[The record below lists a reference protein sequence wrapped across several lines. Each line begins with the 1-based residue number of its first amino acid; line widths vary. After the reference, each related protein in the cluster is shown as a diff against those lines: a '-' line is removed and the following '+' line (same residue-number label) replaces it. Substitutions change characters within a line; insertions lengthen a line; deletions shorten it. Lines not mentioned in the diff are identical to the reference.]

1 VTEEWVERFNGPDNL
16 TDVATD
22 IGVDADGNVVIT
34 GHSYGST
41 TNYDLKTIKYNGLTG
56 AVMWSASYNA
66 PPGNLSDFARALDL
80 DAAGNVFVTGSSEN
94 ASGFPDYT
102 TIKYD
107 AATGARLWVA
117 QYNGPDNRADM
128 ATDIEIDAA
137 GNAVVTGSSYG
148 LDTNYDYLTVK
159 YNGATGAQVWT
170 ARYNAPPGF
179 YTDSARALDLDSAG
193 DIVVTGS
200 SENAD
205 SVTNYATVKYSGGTG
220 AQLWVTQFNGPDNK
234 NDSAADVKFDSSG
247 NVVVTGA
254 SYGIDT
260 NYDYQT
266 LKYNGA
272 TGAQMWSAR
281 YNAPPGFYSDFARAL
296 ALDASG
302 NVVVTGSSEGVATDP
317 DYATV
322 KYSGDTGAQ
331 VWVSRYDGPVDGSDG
346 ATAVAVDTDG
356 NTYVTGGAS
365 VSVGVQDYATVKYAA
380 NGAEEWV
387 MRYNGPANA
396 DDLATALA
404 LDGSGNVYVTGYS
417 QSTVADFATVKYSQ
431 AQPDTTAPACA
442 VGAVVVASPSRVYVP
457 VTLTDAGSGV
467 AQVKLTTN
475 SSNCVLEWDGPGGL
489 VTAPINTVLHINPP
503 SAGTVVRAVK
513 VNSAQRARVELRV
526 ADAAGNF
533 VVCDPVI
540 ANLEVKNGRAPLIR
554 TFTGIPHAERYVTLQ
569 NGAPGLTQATLSV
582 NGRVVSQGRLTD
594 GQTVSLDIAQ
604 WLRPG
609 DRNVVRISAR
619 GPRGATAVLTI
630 GDVQPGSS
638 HGHAPTVVNREFS
651 R

>member
-1 VTEEWVERFNGPDNL
+1 VVTGY
-16 TDVATD
+16 
-22 IGVDADGNVVIT
+22 
-34 GHSYGST
+34 SYGSS
-41 TNYDLKTIKYNGLTG
+41 TNYDFKTIKYNGLTG

-66 PPGNLSDFARALDL
+66 PPGDLSDFARALDL

-94 ASGFPDYT
+94 ASGFPNYT

-107 AATGARLWVA
+107 AATGAQLWVT
-117 QYNGPDNRADM
+117 QYNGPDNRVDT

-159 YNGATGAQVWT
+159 YNGANGAQMWT

-193 DIVVTGS
+193 DVVVTGS

-205 SVTNYATVKYSGGTG
+205 SVTNYATVKYSGATG
-220 AQLWVTQFNGPDNK
+220 AQLWVTQFNGPDNR
-234 NDSAADVKFDSSG
+234 NDNAADVKFDSSG
-247 NVVVTGA
+247 NVVVTGS

-302 NVVVTGSSEGVATDP
+302 NVVVTGNSEGADTDP

-322 KYSGDTGAQ
+322 KYHGDTGAQ
-331 VWVSRYDGPVDGSDG
+331 VWVSRYDGPINGNDG
-346 ATAVAVDTDG
+346 ATAVAVDTHG
-356 NTYVTGGAS
+356 NTYVTGGT
-365 VSVGVQDYATVKYAA
+365 SVGVDVQDFATVKYAA

-387 MRYNGPANA
+387 VRYNGPANG
-396 DDLATALA
+396 DDSTTALA

-417 QSTVADFATVKYSQ
+417 QSSVNDFATVKYSQ
-431 AQPDTTAPACA
+431 AAPDTTPPACA
-442 VGAVVVASPSRVYVP
+442 VGAVVVASPSRVYLP

-467 AQVKLTTN
+467 AGVKLTTN
-475 SSNCVLEWDGPGGL
+475 STNCQLEWDGPGGL
-489 VTAPINTVLHINPP
+489 VTAPINTLIPISPASP
-503 SAGTVVRAVK
+503 SITVRAVK
-513 VNSAQRARVELRV
+513 LNAAQKARVELRV
-526 ADAAGNF
+526 TDAAGNF

-540 ANLEVKNGRAPLIR
+540 ANLEVKNGRAPLSR
-554 TFTGIPHAERYVTLQ
+554 TFAGIPHAERYVSLQ

-582 NGRVVSQGRLTD
+582 NGRVVSHGSLND
-594 GQTVSLDIAQ
+594 GQIVSLDVAR

-609 DRNVVRISAR
+609 DRNVVRISGR
-619 GPRGATAVLTI
+619 GPKGATAVLTI
-630 GDVQPGSS
+630 GDVLPGSS
-638 HGHAPTVVNREFS
+638 HGHAPGVVNREFS